1 MISEKIQSAFN
12 EQIKHELDS
21 DYLYLSMAAWFK
33 SLGWDGMAHWMTL
46 QAKEEYV
53 HAMKFFDHINERGGR
68 VTLLGLDKPKS
79 EWASPLQAFQE
90 AYKHE
95 QQITARINNL
105 VKLANEQG
113 DYAAIP
119 LLNWFVN
126 EQIEEEASTSKAAQT
141 LERVGTSGSGLVML
155 DKQFGKRE

>member
-1 MISEKIQSAFN
+1 MISEKIQTAFN

-33 SLGWDGMAHWMTL
+33 SNGWDGMSHWMTL
-46 QAKEEYV
+46 QAKEEYG
-53 HAMKFFDHINERGGR
+53 HAMRFYDHINERNGR
-68 VTLLGLDKPKS
+68 VTLLGIDKPRS

-95 QQITARINNL
+95 QEITAKINNL
-105 VKLANEQG
+105 VKLSNEQG
-113 DYAAIP
+113 DYAA
-119 LLNWFVN
+119 LSFLNWFVN
-126 EQIEEEASTSKAAQT
+126 EQIEEEASTLKGAQM
-141 LERVGTSGSGLVML
+141 LERAGTSGAGLLML